1 MRLTTLAVMAQT
13 AAAVAIPRL
22 GLGSAEGPPHEAM
35 ASAVEAAVRS
45 GVLMIDTA
53 QNYGSEAAIGD
64 GLRRSGRDDVFVLC
78 KVDLCTRSR
87 EDPRRRMR
95 RQVTESKRKLGR
107 VDAVA
112 LHWPLLLDAPSE
124 ADARA
129 VRADAWRELEAMV
142 DEGLVGCLGLSN
154 FDVELMDEIIALA
167 RHPPVLNEVE
177 MSPRCYQAELL
188 AACEARGV
196 RVVGYSPYGTCWLAK
211 YFPDFALARGKRPRR
226 RDGRGRR
233 GRGRVH
239 AGAGLRGLGHGQGR
253 LADPEEPRPG
263 ARPRD
268 GALPG
273 RRRAHGRPGRAAR
286 RAPRPAARRRGVPGG
301 PRAHHRVAGLRLG
314 PDISGLFVYLSNN
327 TVAELSGSVPRWFF
341 KEPARLGASAAP
353 LAPLVRRY

>member
-1 MRLTTLAVMAQT
+1 MRHHLTLLAVMAQT
-13 AAAVAIPRL
+13 TALTIPRL

-35 ASAVEAAVRS
+35 ASAVDAAVRS

-53 QNYGSEAAIGD
+53 QNYGSESAIGD

-112 LHWPLLLDAPSE
+112 LHWPILLDAPASE
-124 ADARA
+124 DDARA

-154 FDVELMDEIIALA
+154 FDVELMDEILAFA
-167 RHPPVLNEVE
+167 RHRPVLNEVE
-177 MSPRCYQAELL
+177 VNPRCFQAELM

-211 YFPDFALARGKRPRR
+211 YFPSFVPWPAESVLDDATVAA
-226 RDGRGRR
+226 
-233 GRGRVH
+233 VAAE
-239 AGAGLRGLGHGQGR
+239 AGCTPAQACVAWAMAKGAAPIPKSL
-253 LADPEEPRPG
+253 DPERVRAT
-263 ARPRD
+263 ARCLDDVALTADQVARLDALRD
-268 GALPG
+268 P
-273 RRRAHGRPGRAAR
+273 
-286 RAPRPAARRRGVPGG
+286 RRGVEASLA
-301 PRAHHRVAGLRLG
+301 AHARIIAS
-314 PDISGLFVYLSNN
+314 PDYAWDP
-327 TVAELSGSVPRWFF
+327 T
-341 KEPARLGASAAP
+341 
-353 LAPLVRRY
+353 